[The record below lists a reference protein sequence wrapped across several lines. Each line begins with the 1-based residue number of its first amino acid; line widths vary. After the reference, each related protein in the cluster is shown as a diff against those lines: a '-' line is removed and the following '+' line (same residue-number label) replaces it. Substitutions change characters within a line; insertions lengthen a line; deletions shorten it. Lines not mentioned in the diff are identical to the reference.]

1 MSGPSTVT
9 CPCCGSAKV
18 HNGWEGTPVDWHTCD
33 CGAGWYE
40 SRRAPAAGDA
50 LERANEERVRL
61 HNELLAVR
69 RDAERYRWLRDCDTD
84 FAPDLVRAYSG
95 EMLDAQIDAAMT
107 AHHGGGGDE

>member
-18 HNGWEGTPVDWHTCD
+18 HNGWEGTPADWHTCD

-50 LERANEERVRL
+50 MQRELAEAIKFIEAYNEQAEAW
-61 HNELLAVR
+61 LAK
-69 RDAERYRWLRDCDTD
+69 
-84 FAPDLVRAYSG
+84 
-95 EMLDAQIDAAMT
+95 MT
-107 AHHGGGGDE
+107 AHHGGD